1 MTRAP
6 ASGSPR
12 SSVTTTGTEASVR
25 AAAAAT
31 DGKSASSMATV
42 RLHVTVC
49 RNARIN
55 ASFASTLQDEA
66 SAGDDPIVRQ
76 LLCSNLR
83 VDA

>member
-1 MTRAP
+1 
-6 ASGSPR
+6 
-12 SSVTTTGTEASVR
+12 VTTTCTEASV